1 MQTGN
6 IAAMNVMW
14 LTDSEVA
21 MMSKEQFENEKNYQV
36 SMSLARKLLNDGTI
50 SEENYRDF
58 DTKMQQKYNPT
69 FGTLFTDINLD
80 KCLK

>member
-1 MQTGN
+1 
-6 IAAMNVMW
+6 
-14 LTDSEVA
+14 
-21 MMSKEQFENEKNYQV
+21 MSKEQFENERNYQV

-58 DTKMQQKYNPT
+58 DTRMQQKYRPT